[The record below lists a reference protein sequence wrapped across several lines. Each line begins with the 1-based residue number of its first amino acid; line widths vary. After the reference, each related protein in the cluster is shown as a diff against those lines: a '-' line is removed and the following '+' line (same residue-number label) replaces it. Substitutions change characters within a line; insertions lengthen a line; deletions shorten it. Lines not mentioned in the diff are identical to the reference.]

1 MLKLSITSKFVVRQI
16 PLSERY
22 LMHHGP
28 APLHNPT
35 ITLMLACAML
45 TSTKVSAKGVG
56 NVGTNQS
63 PLSVMLHM
71 VKRCPKLS
79 DLNLQRVN
87 HVKV

>member
-1 MLKLSITSKFVVRQI
+1 MR
-16 PLSERY
+16 
-22 LMHHGP
+22 HGL
-28 APLHNPT
+28 ALLHNPT

-71 VKRCPKLS
+71 VERWPRLL
-79 DLNLQRVN
+79 DLNLQRLN